1 MGESMFRY
9 LCVFS
14 VIFCFTACSSS
25 ESDPDPDPVEAT
37 CSAEL
42 SAACLVDQMICTVG
56 EFGPGCT
63 PCPAGQ
69 YASADND
76 SACIDIPGT
85 KIVHAFPMTHTEGGQ
100 EITNMCRSWNV
111 GNAEPLYVSAVEF
124 VQDEH
129 SHHSNWMFVPEGNF
143 EGPDDE
149 IWPCADYGYCSND
162 HCPEQLQAALLG
174 GVLYVQST
182 QAPREVQKLPAGA
195 VIKIPA
201 NARIISDVHL
211 LNLTEEP
218 KDGNSVMTLYTVPEE
233 EAEIAVAPFHLD
245 FEELAIP
252 PKAHSRWTAEC
263 PLADTYETVSGSPL
277 DLEIYYLL
285 PHTHALGTRVFVEII
300 GGPNDGESLMDVRG
314 FNSEARGFRY
324 WPGISLAGAE
334 GLRFGCEFY
343 NPTDEVV
350 GWGFADQE
358 MCEVLGFGNAKIAF
372 ESNVQSFEVGG
383 QEGDIELFN
392 GNCDTFGFAWNP

>member
-1 MGESMFRY
+1 
-9 LCVFS
+9 
-14 VIFCFTACSSS
+14 
-25 ESDPDPDPVEAT
+25 
-37 CSAEL
+37 
-42 SAACLVDQMICTVG
+42 
-56 EFGPGCT
+56 
-63 PCPAGQ
+63 
-69 YASADND
+69 
-76 SACIDIPGT
+76 
-85 KIVHAFPMTHTEGGQ
+85 MTHTEGGQ

-111 GNAEPLYVSAVEF
+111 GDTEPMYVSAVEF
-124 VQDEH
+124 IQDEH

-162 HCPEQLQAALLG
+162 HCPEQLQAALIG

-182 QAPREVQKLPAGA
+182 QAPREVQKLPPGA

-211 LNLTEEP
+211 LNLTEQP
-218 KDGNSVMTLYTVPEE
+218 KDGNSTMTLYTIPEE
-233 EAEIAVAPFHLD
+233 EVEIAVAPFHLD

-263 PLADTYETVSGSPL
+263 PLAPTYESITGEPM

-314 FNSEARGFRY
+314 FNSEARGYRY

-372 ESNVQSFEVGG
+372 EANVQSFEEDGV
-383 QEGDIELFN
+383 EGEIELFN
-392 GNCDTFGFAWNP
+392 GNCETFGFAWNP